1 MKKATSNRS
10 STSARMIALASDH
23 AGYRY
28 KERVK
33 PLLESK
39 GYMIR
44 DFGTHAEELVD
55 YPHVIRPAAL
65 AVAAGECAQGIVFG
79 GSGNGEAMT
88 ANKVK
93 GIRCAVCWNLKSARL
108 ARKHNNANMIS
119 IGQRMVKE
127 NTMLGIVETWLTEE
141 FLGGRHQRR
150 NEELAR
156 LEAAPP
162 KSLLRRTLR
171 KK

>member
-1 MKKATSNRS
+1 MKKATLNKGVASRP
-10 STSARMIALASDH
+10 TIALASDH

-39 GYMIR
+39 GYAVR
-44 DFGTHAEELVD
+44 DFGTHSEELVD

-65 AVAAGECAQGIVFG
+65 AVAAGECEQGIIFG

-88 ANKVK
+88 ANKVA

-127 NTMLGIVETWLTEE
+127 DTMLGIVEAWLTEA

-150 NEELAR
+150 LEELAR
-156 LEAAPP
+156 LEAAPS